1 MNIGAY
7 TAGRDN
13 NFNLIRFLAA
23 FAVLLSHSFP
33 IVYGSDANEPL
44 IALGLGITL
53 GELAVDI
60 FFVTSGFL
68 VFASLMRSKNL
79 FVFSVARGLRIFP
92 GLLAMLVIV
101 VFWIGPLLST
111 ATLGEYFT
119 HIETIQYFVIN
130 ATLLPAIYFGGHDW
144 LPGLFANNAF
154 KNSVNGSLWT
164 LPIELVMYIGLG
176 GMWAFSWVA
185 RHKRSTLLVFTVL
198 STCAALCALAIFTQI
213 ISVRWYGKV
222 AEMAY
227 MFFCGSTLYIL
238 RNHIRLSR
246 SAALVAAAVLLVA
259 AGIGSKAFHV
269 VYLILLPYLLLYL
282 AYVPKGVLRRFN
294 RMGDYSYGIYI
305 YAFPIQQA
313 VAAMFPG
320 VTVFGMIGISGVI
333 TLALAVGSWH
343 LIEKRAMTIGGRKRR
358 ESVSPIGIAKV

>member
-1 MNIGAY
+1 MNIGEY

-23 FAVLLSHSFP
+23 FAVLFSHSFP
-33 IVYGSDANEPL
+33 ILYGSNANEPL

-68 VFASLMRSKNL
+68 VFASLIRSENL

-92 GLLAMLVIV
+92 GLLVMLVIV
-101 VFWIGPLLST
+101 IFLIGPLLST
-111 ATLGEYFT
+111 ATLRGYFS
-119 HIETIQYFVIN
+119 HIQTIRYFVIN
-130 ATLLPAIYFGGHDW
+130 ATLLPAVYFGGHDW
-144 LPGLFANNAF
+144 LPGVFTNNAF

-185 RHKRSTLLVFTVL
+185 QRKRSTLLVFTVL
-198 STCAALCALAIFTQI
+198 STCVALFAFAIFTQI
-213 ISVRWYGKV
+213 ISVKWYGKV
-222 AEMAY
+222 TEMAY
-227 MFFCGSTLYIL
+227 MFFCGSILYMF
-238 RNHIRLSR
+238 RNHIRLSHPP
-246 SAALVAAAVLLVA
+246 ALVAATVLLVA

-269 VYLILLPYLLLYL
+269 AYLILLPYLLLYL
-282 AYVPKGVLRRFN
+282 AYVPKGVVRHFN
-294 RMGDYSYGIYI
+294 RIGDYSYGIYI

-313 VAAMFPG
+313 VAALLPG
-320 VTVFGMIGISGVI
+320 VAVFGMIGISGVV

-343 LIEKRAMTIGGRKRR
+343 LVEKRAMKIRGRNSR
-358 ESVSPIGIAKV
+358 ESVAPIRIMKV